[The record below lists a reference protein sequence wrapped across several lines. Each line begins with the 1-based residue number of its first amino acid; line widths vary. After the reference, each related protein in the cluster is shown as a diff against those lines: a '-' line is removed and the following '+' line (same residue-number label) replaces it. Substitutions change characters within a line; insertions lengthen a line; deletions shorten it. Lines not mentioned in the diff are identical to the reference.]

1 MQSNH
6 WIGGVA
12 VATSLFAAIA
22 CGGGDEKAAVPPAEV
37 QSQAVRPTNQPMTV
51 NGCLKAGDAPDT
63 FVVTA
68 ARTAGSNDTATYQ
81 LVGGQGVK
89 LTDHIGH
96 AVEVSGTVRETQ
108 ELESRAR
115 ADAPQPEATTGAGK
129 PVVETR
135 TEVEI
140 KRLEVSEIKPTG
152 EKCE

>member
-1 MQSNH
+1 MQSNQ
-6 WIGGVA
+6 WIGGLA
-12 VATSLFAAIA
+12 LATSLFAAGA
-22 CGGGDEKAAVPPAEV
+22 CGGGEEKAAVPPAEV
-37 QSQAVRPTNQPMTV
+37 QSQAAQPTNQPTTV

-68 ARTAGSNDTATYQ
+68 AQTAGSRDTATYQ

-89 LTDHIGH
+89 LADHIGQ
-96 AVEVSGTVRETQ
+96 AVQVSGVVRETQ

-115 ADAPQPEATTGAGK
+115 ADAPKPEATTGAGK

-135 TEVEI
+135 TEVAI

-152 EKCE
+152 DKCE